1 MEILLL
7 SMPRDVWKE
16 MLTFHRRA
24 VTVMDQ
30 HLQSEFGHGLDDYDV
45 LHQLS
50 QAGVPLRMGD
60 LAERLLVAN
69 SSCHRIVSRLADA
82 GFLHV
87 ASDENDRRSRLVS
100 LSEPGTSQYRR
111 MARVHR
117 NDIDQQFSDRIVP
130 DDLAVLDRVFRG
142 LNSR

>member
-1 MEILLL
+1 
-7 SMPRDVWKE
+7 MPPDVWKE

-87 ASDENDRRSRLVS
+87 SSDENDRRSRLVS

>member
-1 MEILLL
+1 
-7 SMPRDVWKE
+7 MPRDVWKE

-24 VTVMDQ
+24 VTVMDL

-50 QAGVPLRMGD
+50 HAGVPLRMGD

-100 LSEPGTSQYRR
+100 LSETGASQYRQ

-117 NDIDQQFSDRIVP
+117 NDIDQQFSDRIIP